1 MDKIRFTEE
10 QVEAVYDEVDRRLQS
25 DIADGYF
32 YDRNG
37 HFDEC
42 GFEEYRSAMLQGVYS
57 ALMSLSNNWSDVVC
71 YMINPIENQR
81 YWTEESLDERN

>member
-10 QVEAVYDEVDRRLQS
+10 QVEAVYDEVDRRLRS
-25 DIADGYF
+25 DITCGYF

-42 GFEEYRSAMLQGVYS
+42 EFKEYRNAMLQGVYS
-57 ALMSLSNNWSDVVC
+57 VLMSLSSNWSDVVC

-81 YWTEESLDERN
+81 YWAEESLDERN